1 MCKRNTDLS
10 VPLRCS
16 RVMVKI
22 ACDREDAA
30 FIAVEPTVRAEFPS
44 SRQPTISL
52 AETTCRSVNPTIWK
66 MAQFFIS
73 VSHNQRLKCHVLV
86 FATSRQPRTILE
98 VVKWRNSSQLH
109 QGFQVC

>member
-1 MCKRNTDLS
+1 MYKLKTDFS

-22 ACDREDAA
+22 ACEREDAA

-52 AETTCRSVNPTIWK
+52 AEPTCRSVNPTIWK
-66 MAQFFIS
+66 TAQCF
-73 VSHNQRLKCHVLV
+73 V
-86 FATSRQPRTILE
+86 TICAKKDKLP
-98 VVKWRNSSQLH
+98 
-109 QGFQVC
+109 